1 MKFAPKTMRY
11 SAIALSVVASLT
23 SLTAQSQEKSDA
35 EAAVENVTVWGTEVK
50 TTSLF
55 LKQQAIADKQADH
68 ISDLLRVIPGVDVGG
83 AHSLNQRITIRSM
96 DDKDLQISIDGA
108 RQNSYMY
115 HHLGNL
121 QIHADILQSVD
132 INVGTNSVINGGI
145 GGAVRF
151 ETKQA
156 ADLLDKDQQF
166 GARVQVGAG
175 DNSGTTLSATA
186 YGMLSDNTDFL
197 VYHNAVN
204 RDNYEVGGGK
214 ILNSSGGIIDG
225 TDGTVRGL
233 EGELRDTLIK
243 LGYNLGNNQ
252 RFEIGYETYQDEGNY
267 SYRPDMGLATDLAIT
282 NSLGIPLLWPTEL
295 TRDTLTVNYDLT
307 LDNTVIKAAVYKNT
321 SELKRDESGWADNAA
336 FAGNAGFITGEAN
349 NTGASLIANTVID
362 SAIEHQ
368 LTYGFDYVKHDTDY
382 LGQFTDSTAS
392 SGEDSSTL
400 ALFVEDKITLG
411 EQFNIIPGL
420 RYESYEID
428 SAVVDAEFDAFNLA
442 LAFEYSPSNDLLFRL
457 SATEL
462 FKGPEISEVF
472 IGAGLYDTPNTDI
485 KEETGVNLELSFA
498 YQTEID
504 KNQSIALGATLFKT
518 EVNDYIYDYAT
529 APDEVGGG
537 SWKDNV
543 GDMSIDGFEA
553 YVEYSY
559 QAFTTLFTVSSA
571 ESELSAFTDYADL
584 QNARLDRQQ
593 GDTVTLSVNYTFSDA
608 NIVTSW
614 EIQRVQDV
622 ASGVD
627 LDGATLDN
635 SKDGFVVHNM
645 SARWTPEAVKGLSLV
660 FGIDNVFD
668 EFYASQSSRTGVSF
682 HPLFGELYLQDFEPG
697 RNIKATVQYKF

>member
-23 SLTAQSQEKSDA
+23 SLTAQSQEKRDA

-225 TDGTVRGL
+225 TD
-233 EGELRDTLIK
+233 
-243 LGYNLGNNQ
+243 
-252 RFEIGYETYQDEGNY
+252 
-267 SYRPDMGLATDLAIT
+267 
-282 NSLGIPLLWPTEL
+282 
-295 TRDTLTVNYDLT
+295 
-307 LDNTVIKAAVYKNT
+307 
-321 SELKRDESGWADNAA
+321 
-336 FAGNAGFITGEAN
+336 
-349 NTGASLIANTVID
+349 
-362 SAIEHQ
+362 
-368 LTYGFDYVKHDTDY
+368 
-382 LGQFTDSTAS
+382 
-392 SGEDSSTL
+392 
-400 ALFVEDKITLG
+400 
-411 EQFNIIPGL
+411 
-420 RYESYEID
+420 
-428 SAVVDAEFDAFNLA
+428 
-442 LAFEYSPSNDLLFRL
+442 
-457 SATEL
+457 
-462 FKGPEISEVF
+462 
-472 IGAGLYDTPNTDI
+472 
-485 KEETGVNLELSFA
+485 
-498 YQTEID
+498 
-504 KNQSIALGATLFKT
+504 
-518 EVNDYIYDYAT
+518 
-529 APDEVGGG
+529 
-537 SWKDNV
+537 
-543 GDMSIDGFEA
+543 
-553 YVEYSY
+553 
-559 QAFTTLFTVSSA
+559 
-571 ESELSAFTDYADL
+571 
-584 QNARLDRQQ
+584 
-593 GDTVTLSVNYTFSDA
+593 
-608 NIVTSW
+608 
-614 EIQRVQDV
+614 
-622 ASGVD
+622 
-627 LDGATLDN
+627 
-635 SKDGFVVHNM
+635 
-645 SARWTPEAVKGLSLV
+645 
-660 FGIDNVFD
+660 
-668 EFYASQSSRTGVSF
+668 
-682 HPLFGELYLQDFEPG
+682 
-697 RNIKATVQYKF
+697 

>member
-1 MKFAPKTMRY
+1 
-11 SAIALSVVASLT
+11 
-23 SLTAQSQEKSDA
+23 
-35 EAAVENVTVWGTEVK
+35 
-50 TTSLF
+50 
-55 LKQQAIADKQADH
+55 
-68 ISDLLRVIPGVDVGG
+68 
-83 AHSLNQRITIRSM
+83 
-96 DDKDLQISIDGA
+96 
-108 RQNSYMY
+108 
-115 HHLGNL
+115 
-121 QIHADILQSVD
+121 
-132 INVGTNSVINGGI
+132 
-145 GGAVRF
+145 
-151 ETKQA
+151 
-156 ADLLDKDQQF
+156 
-166 GARVQVGAG
+166 
-175 DNSGTTLSATA
+175 
-186 YGMLSDNTDFL
+186 
-197 VYHNAVN
+197 
-204 RDNYEVGGGK
+204 
-214 ILNSSGGIIDG
+214 
-225 TDGTVRGL
+225 
-233 EGELRDTLIK
+233 
-243 LGYNLGNNQ
+243 YNLGDNQ
-252 RFEIGYETYQDEGNY
+252 RFEIGYETYQDEGDY

-295 TRDTLTVNYDLT
+295 TRDTLTLNYDLT
-307 LDNTVIKAAVYKNT
+307 INNTVVKAAVYKNT

-362 SAIEHQ
+362 SSIGHE

-382 LGQFTDSTAS
+382 QGEFTDSTATA
-392 SGEDSSTL
+392 GEESSTL
-400 ALFVEDKITLG
+400 ALFVEDKINVS
-411 EQFNIIPGL
+411 EEFSVIPGL

-428 SAVVDAEFDAFNLA
+428 SAVVDDEFNAFNLA
-442 LAFEYSPSNDLLFRL
+442 LALEYAPSNDLLFRL

-645 SARWTPEAVKGLSLV
+645 SARWTPEAIKGLSLV